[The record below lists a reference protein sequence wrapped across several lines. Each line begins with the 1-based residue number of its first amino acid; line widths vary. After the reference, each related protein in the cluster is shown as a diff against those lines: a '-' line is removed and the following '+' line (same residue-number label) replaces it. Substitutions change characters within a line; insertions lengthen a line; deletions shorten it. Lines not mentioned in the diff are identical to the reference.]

1 MKNNIKILI
10 ISIVFS
16 FTFIQNSS
24 AATFGPAT
32 EYEVEIREVA
42 LCETG
47 STISNC
53 LNPVVISSSV
63 RSMDIAAVASG
74 ESAGSIGS
82 LSKATLGVKYTFI
95 QVLMKRSM
103 QVTGTD
109 SLCNTAASGTL
120 TDFAVGHGSNA
131 AASVVL
137 FVPPSSDVT
146 HTGGH
151 MNGYD
156 LSDGSVS
163 AANTIAD
170 DDDYIHFRKI
180 ISGGLTLTSGVI
192 PSLKIEFDV
201 SRAVQGNS
209 STCTNAVMNAAE
221 PVMTIS
227 FQ

>member
-16 FTFIQNSS
+16 FAFIQNSS
-24 AATFGPAT
+24 AASYGPAT

-63 RSMDIAAVASG
+63 RSMDIAAVAAG

-82 LSKATLGVKYTFI
+82 LSKAELGKTYSFI
-95 QVLMKRSM
+95 QVLMKRSF
-103 QVTGTD
+103 QVTG
-109 SLCNTAASGTL
+109 SAGGCRTAASGTL
-120 TDFAVGHGSNA
+120 TAFAVGHGSNA

-137 FVPPSSDVT
+137 FVPPTSDVT

-163 AANTIAD
+163 NTNTIAD
-170 DDDYIHFRKI
+170 DDDYLYFRKI
-180 ISGGLTLTSGVI
+180 ISGGLTITSGVI
-192 PSLKIEFDV
+192 PTLKLEFDV
-201 SRAVQGNS
+201 SKAVQSNS
-209 STCTNAVMNAAE
+209 ATCTNAVMNAAE

>member
-1 MKNNIKILI
+1 MKNNIKLLIL
-10 ISIVFS
+10 SITFC

-24 AATFGPAT
+24 AAQFGAAT

-53 LNPVVISSSV
+53 LNPVIISTSV

-74 ESAGSIGS
+74 QPAGSIGT
-82 LSKATLGVKYTFI
+82 LSKAALGTKYTFI

-103 QVTGTD
+103 QITGTD
-109 SLCNTAASGTL
+109 GICNTAGDGSL
-120 TDFAVGHGSNA
+120 TAFAAGHGSNA
-131 AASVVL
+131 ATSALL
-137 FVPPSSDVT
+137 FVPPSSDTT

-156 LSDGSVS
+156 LSDASVS
-163 AANTIAD
+163 AVNTIAD
-170 DDDYIHFRKI
+170 DDDYLYFRKI
-180 ISGGLTLTSGVI
+180 ISGGLTLVSGNI
-192 PSLKIEFDV
+192 PILKIEFDV
-201 SRAVQGNS
+201 SNAVQGNS
-209 STCTNAVMNAAE
+209 TSCTADHMNAAE

>member
-1 MKNNIKILI
+1 MKNNIKLLI
-10 ISIVFS
+10 ISIILCLVF
-16 FTFIQNSS
+16 IKNSL
-24 AATFGPAT
+24 AADFGPAT

-53 LNPVVISSSV
+53 LNPVVISTST

-74 ESAGSIGS
+74 EPAGSIGS
-82 LSKATLGVKYTFI
+82 LSKAELGKTYTYL
-95 QVLMKRSM
+95 QVLMKRSI
-103 QVTGTD
+103 QITGTD
-109 SLCNTAASGTL
+109 GLCNTAGDGTL
-120 TDFAVGHGSNA
+120 TAFATGHGSNA
-131 AASVVL
+131 AASALL

-170 DDDYIHFRKI
+170 DDDYIYFRKVI
-180 ISGGLTLTSGVI
+180 LNGLTLTSGVI
-192 PSLKIEFDV
+192 PTLKLEFNVD
-201 SRAVQGNS
+201 RAVQGNS
-209 STCTNAVMNAAE
+209 GTCTANHMNAAE

-227 FQ
+227 FE

>member
-16 FTFIQNSS
+16 FAFIQNSS
-24 AATFGPAT
+24 AASYGPAT

-63 RSMDIAAVASG
+63 RSMDIAAVAAG

-82 LSKATLGVKYTFI
+82 LSKAELGKTYSFI
-95 QVLMKRSM
+95 QVLMKRSF
-103 QVTGTD
+103 QVTG
-109 SLCNTAASGTL
+109 SAGGCRTAASGTL
-120 TDFAVGHGSNA
+120 TAFAVGHGSNA

-137 FVPPSSDVT
+137 FVPPTSDVT

-163 AANTIAD
+163 NTNTIAD
-170 DDDYIHFRKI
+170 DDDYLYFRKI
-180 ISGGLTLTSGVI
+180 ISGGLTITSGVI
-192 PSLKIEFDV
+192 PTLKLEFDV
-201 SRAVQGNS
+201 SKAVQSNS
-209 STCTNAVMNAAE
+209 ATCTNAVMNAAE
-221 PVMTIS
+221 PTMTIS

>member
-63 RSMDIAAVASG
+63 RSMDIAAVAAG

-82 LSKATLGVKYTFI
+82 LSKAELGKTYSFI
-95 QVLMKRSM
+95 QVLMKRSF
-103 QVTGTD
+103 QVTG
-109 SLCNTAASGTL
+109 SAGGCRTADDGTL
-120 TDFAVGHGSNA
+120 TAFAAGHGSNA
-131 AASVVL
+131 AASALL

-221 PVMTIS
+221 PTMTIS